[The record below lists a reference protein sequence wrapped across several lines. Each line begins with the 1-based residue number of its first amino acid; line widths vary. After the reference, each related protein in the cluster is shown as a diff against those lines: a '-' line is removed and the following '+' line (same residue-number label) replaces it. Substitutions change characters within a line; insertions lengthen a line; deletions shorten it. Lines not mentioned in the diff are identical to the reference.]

1 MNDGVYGITDNIY
14 FNIYFIKIQTIV
26 DSNFNGFSIFNF
38 PIVRYKFD
46 DRLKI
51 NQMTRV

>member
-1 MNDGVYGITDNIY
+1 MELLITFH
-14 FNIYFIKIQTIV
+14 FNKIQTIV

-38 PIVRYKFD
+38 LIVPCKFD

-51 NQMTRV
+51 NQITRV